1 MNFSPPPSPDLRGKS
16 GEPDS
21 LRYRHSWLLINGET
35 PPAILQRKIKAAG
48 TMKDGKTLRLNSFI
62 NHQVDCQLMNFC
74 GQHLAHRFGQNH
86 AGLQATKIIAP
97 RSGALLA
104 GNCAL
109 AMQLPLVL
117 ADTQRPTPSEG
128 TVVHSVTR
136 PAGGQYEEAMQLH
149 VLSEFLGPG
158 DRVLLMDDVLA
169 TGKMVGALIELV
181 RLSGAT
187 LVGCGFLIDKAY
199 ERGRDVLPKDAMI
212 HSLVSIASVKDS
224 VIHFEGPIA
233 L

>member
-1 MNFSPPPSPDLRGKS
+1 MRVACLARAS
-16 GEPDS
+16 
-21 LRYRHSWLLINGET
+21 
-35 PPAILQRKIKAAG
+35 AQ
-48 TMKDGKTLRLNSFI
+48 LNSFI

-199 ERGRDVLPKDAMI
+199 DKGRDVLPKDAMI

-224 VIHFEGPIA
+224 VIHFEGA
-233 L
+233 LAL